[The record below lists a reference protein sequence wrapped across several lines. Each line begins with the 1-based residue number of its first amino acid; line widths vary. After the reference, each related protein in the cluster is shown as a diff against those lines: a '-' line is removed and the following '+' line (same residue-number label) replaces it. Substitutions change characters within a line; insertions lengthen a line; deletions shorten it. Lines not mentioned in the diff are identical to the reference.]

1 MQQNEENVLD
11 KKLIWL
17 YSVLIRNALGGET
30 MNINARV
37 ADIILAKKG
46 MTVSYTHL
54 TLPTTPYV

>member
-46 MTVSYTHL
+46 
-54 TLPTTPYV
+54 